1 MRKTYERF
9 GAIDVLM
16 NNAGHGY
23 RAAIEES
30 APEAVEE
37 IFQTGFFGPMELI
50 RLSLPQMRGNVCF
63 NFSIPIQEPDV
74 LYLTDIW
81 EDEASFQAHLESQET
96 AAWSALKETY
106 VENSHVRRYDL

>member
-1 MRKTYERF
+1 MVICVNTYQVKKGRRDALVEELRRS
-9 GAIDVLM
+9 G
-16 NNAGHGY
+16 
-23 RAAIEES
+23 IEE
-30 APEAVEE
+30 A
-37 IFQTGFFGPMELI
+37 L
-50 RLSLPQMRGNVCF
+50 RKMRGNVCF